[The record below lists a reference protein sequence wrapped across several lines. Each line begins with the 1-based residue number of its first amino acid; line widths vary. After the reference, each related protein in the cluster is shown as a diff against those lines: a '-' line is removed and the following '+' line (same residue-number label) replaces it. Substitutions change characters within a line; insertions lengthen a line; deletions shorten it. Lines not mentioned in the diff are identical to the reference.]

1 MKLPFKHIAILVLVS
16 LIGIFAYQAYWLTG
30 LYHTM
35 KDDLEHSIVESMRM
49 SDYNEMMLRVENLR
63 NYGDAHGE
71 VSVAAGYNDEGKS
84 FVRSST
90 TTYQNAS
97 QLDSAKLEKLTSQS
111 DSNIT
116 YLKDSTKVVEIYVHN
131 DSTRS
136 PKDSNKKAGMLFNGE
151 IVDTPD
157 DKRV

>member
-1 MKLPFKHIAILVLVS
+1 
-16 LIGIFAYQAYWLTG
+16 
-30 LYHTM
+30 
-35 KDDLEHSIVESMRM
+35 M

-131 DSTRS
+131 DSARS
-136 PKDSNKKAGMLFNGE
+136 PKDSNKKAEMLFNGE

-157 DKRV
+157 DSIKEYKNTKNQDH